1 MSGNSEEAYMK
12 KIRVLEMIDRPFL
25 GGGQMVLLSLARNID
40 RERFEVTISAKGG
53 GPLEN
58 AARENGISFYPVPFR
73 RGFSF
78 RLIDEIASILRTKE
92 IDILHTHGGIAGFY
106 GRWAARKA
114 RTPVVVHTLHGIH
127 YLHYRNFFLKWS
139 YAFLER
145 LFSRFT
151 DALIYVSEADRRKG
165 KMWKLAAES
174 RSHVIRNGI
183 DFPEPPGRAELD
195 SLRKELGIEPGQAV
209 VGTVARLHRQKG
221 LIYLVR
227 AARVLRLRHP
237 EARIVMVGGGPLK
250 QALVKTAERIVG
262 PGGCLFLGER
272 SDAREILPLFDVF
285 VLPSLWEGLPLA
297 LIEAATIAKPIVASD
312 IDGVREVIRNGE
324 TGLLVPSADP
334 QGLADAISRL
344 LEERDFAAR
353 LGNRARTDIPPRFA
367 LKRMVEETENLYI
380 RLFASSPT

>member
-1 MSGNSEEAYMK
+1 MK
-12 KIRVLEMIDRPFL
+12 KIKVLEMIDRPFL
-25 GGGQMVLLSLARNID
+25 GGGQMILLSLARSLD
-40 RERFEVTISAKGG
+40 HERFDVSISAKGG
-53 GPLEN
+53 GPLED
-58 AARENGISFYPVPFR
+58 AARESGILFYPVPFQK
-73 RGFSF
+73 GFSF
-78 RLIDEIASILRTKE
+78 RLINVIASVLRKKE

-106 GRWAARKA
+106 GRWAARRA

-145 LFSRFT
+145 LFSQFT

-165 KMWKLAAES
+165 KMWKLVTES
-174 RSHVIRNGI
+174 KSHVIRNGI
-183 DFPEPPGRAELD
+183 DFPEPPGQEKLNAR
-195 SLRKELGIEPGQAV
+195 RKELGIEPGQAV
-209 VGTVARLHRQKG
+209 IGTVARLHRQKG
-221 LIYLVR
+221 LIYLVQ
-227 AARVLRLRHP
+227 AARSLRLRHP
-237 EARIVMVGGGPLK
+237 EAKIVVVGGGPLE
-250 QALVKTAERIVG
+250 QELTETAERIAG
-262 PGGCLFLGER
+262 PGVCLFLGER

-297 LIEAATIAKPIVASD
+297 LIEAASLAKPIVASN

-344 LEERDFAAR
+344 LEERDFAAC
-353 LGNRARTDIPPRFA
+353 LGNQARADIPPRFA

-380 RLFASSPT
+380 RLFDSSPA